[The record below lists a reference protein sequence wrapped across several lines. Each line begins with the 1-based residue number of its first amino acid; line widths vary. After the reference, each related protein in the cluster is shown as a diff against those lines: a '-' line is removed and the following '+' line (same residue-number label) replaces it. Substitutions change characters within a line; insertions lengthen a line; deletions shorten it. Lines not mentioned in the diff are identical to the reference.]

1 MDLRP
6 GDIVV
11 DATLGFGG
19 HSREILKQ
27 IGQNGRLVAI
37 EKDKDVLET
46 AKAEFLSSNITLEHG
61 DFRNLR
67 KILDKNKIKSVD
79 GILFDLGVSSYH
91 FDASRRG
98 FSFKGD
104 EPLDMRLNLEDSD
117 TAADLIN
124 GLTEKELADLFYT
137 LANERRSRQI
147 AKAIIEAR
155 RQKRIETTGELTA
168 VIERVS
174 SRAGKIHPA
183 TKVFQGLRLAINDE
197 LGALTE
203 VLPQAIDNLKKNGRV
218 IVISFHSGEDRIVKN
233 FFKNAQNK
241 GEVEI
246 LTKKPI
252 ITSRQ
257 ETLDNPRSRSA
268 KLRAAKKI

>member
-1 MDLRP
+1 MRHHVPVLLKEVLEYLDLRP

-124 GLTEKELADLFYT
+124 GLTEKELADEL
-137 LANERRSRQI
+137 EREKQ
-147 AKAIIEAR
+147 
-155 RQKRIETTGELTA
+155 
-168 VIERVS
+168 V
-174 SRAGKIHPA
+174 
-183 TKVFQGLRLAINDE
+183 LRLEAI
-197 LGALTE
+197 
-203 VLPQAIDNLKKNGRV
+203 
-218 IVISFHSGEDRIVKN
+218 
-233 FFKNAQNK
+233 
-241 GEVEI
+241 
-246 LTKKPI
+246 
-252 ITSRQ
+252 
-257 ETLDNPRSRSA
+257 
-268 KLRAAKKI
+268 